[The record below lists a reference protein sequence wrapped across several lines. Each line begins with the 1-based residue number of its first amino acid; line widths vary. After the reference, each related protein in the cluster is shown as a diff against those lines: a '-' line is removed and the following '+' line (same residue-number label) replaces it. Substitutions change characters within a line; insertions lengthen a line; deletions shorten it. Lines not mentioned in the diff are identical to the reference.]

1 MVVVQVAPTA
11 AEKADEPQNNQK
23 KNRIQVSNTK
33 KPLFFYLNLAKRYI
47 KQHNE
52 VELTALGMAIP
63 TAVTIAE
70 ILKANG
76 TAVEKKL
83 LISTVGTK
91 DENKGRVVQKAKLE
105 IVLEKNENA
114 ANQKTTPGTAKVEN
128 EKTPAETAKTEKQ
141 KTPAQTAKA
150 ESKPNTAVSESK
162 TLTTTTEPKEA
173 QEAEVKI
180 Q

>member
-1 MVVVQVAPTA
+1 MVAETEAVVAAEPHMVVVQVAPTA

-76 TAVEKKL
+76 TAVEKRLILDMRSMHKL
-83 LISTVGTK
+83 G
-91 DENKGRVVQKAKLE
+91 EKAEGVPIRSSVHLCILKLCSRRM
-105 IVLEKNENA
+105 KNA

-128 EKTPAETAKTEKQ
+128 EKTPAETAKTEKR
-141 KTPAQTAKA
+141 KTPAQTAEA
-150 ESKPNTAVSESK
+150 ESKP
-162 TLTTTTEPKEA
+162 
-173 QEAEVKI
+173 I